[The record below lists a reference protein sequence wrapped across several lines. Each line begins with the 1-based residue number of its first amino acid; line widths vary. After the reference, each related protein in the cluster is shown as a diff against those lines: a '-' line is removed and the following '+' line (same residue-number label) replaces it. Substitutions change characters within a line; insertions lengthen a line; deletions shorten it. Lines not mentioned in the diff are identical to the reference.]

1 MWLSLVCQ
9 ASQAWM
15 EWLMKKRKAFDQRGD
30 MAIAAWAE
38 QQQRELNLRARR
50 LSRSKV
56 LYWIK
61 YLDKIN
67 HATKWVHKKLLHASS
82 NSLFTDSHFMH
93 HWNKLKQM
101 EPLESQ
107 NCGHISRWRKFLKFD
122 AFGGIFRLIQKKRGG
137 SWQKKRRH
145 PRSTSLIPLSG
156 TH

>member
-56 LYWIK
+56 LY
-61 YLDKIN
+61 
-67 HATKWVHKKLLHASS
+67 
-82 NSLFTDSHFMH
+82 
-93 HWNKLKQM
+93 
-101 EPLESQ
+101 
-107 NCGHISRWRKFLKFD
+107 
-122 AFGGIFRLIQKKRGG
+122 
-137 SWQKKRRH
+137 
-145 PRSTSLIPLSG
+145 
-156 TH
+156 